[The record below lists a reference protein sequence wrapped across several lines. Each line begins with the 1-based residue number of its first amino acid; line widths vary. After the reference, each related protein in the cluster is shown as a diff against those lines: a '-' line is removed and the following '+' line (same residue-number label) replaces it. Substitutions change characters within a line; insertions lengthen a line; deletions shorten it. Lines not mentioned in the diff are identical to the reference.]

1 MTFDKFTIKAQEA
14 VQEAV
19 NTAQVV
25 GGLLIIG
32 GILIATL
39 QRPHLP
45 VRKENS

>member
-1 MTFDKFTIKAQEA
+1 MDGAMKFVKGDSVA
-14 VQEAV
+14 
-19 NTAQVV
+19 
-25 GGLLIIG
+25 GLIITSINIIG

>member
-1 MTFDKFTIKAQEA
+1 MATRKSVIPQTFSRR
-14 VQEAV
+14 
-19 NTAQVV
+19 QVV
-25 GGLLIIG
+25 GGMLIIG